1 MKKFIALSL
10 ALVLALGLCACGSST
25 IAASPAASPA
35 ASAAPTATAKPIVTG
50 LIGFSFPTSN
60 NEFWQYCINYFE
72 EACKQLGCEGYYDD
86 CNNDTA
92 EQLTDVEAMISKGIK
107 ALILAPQDSSV
118 CAGICGI
125 CSKAGIPVVIIDR
138 TPSND
143 VTVGKDY
150 ITFIGPDDE
159 TCGYNQAV
167 ALIKAGATKL
177 VAIVG
182 YKGTSV
188 AEGRYAGL
196 QKALKEYPN
205 VKLLGEE
212 WPGENQDE
220 GDQAFRNLYSA
231 YSDLNGVWCYNDS
244 HGLAV
249 ANVKQEYGIQ
259 DKVVSG
265 GMDGLSPAVDAIK
278 AGTMSLTSGG
288 HYMMPA
294 MAAVILFDAMN
305 GIKYDGAAA
314 TKLTLMVI
322 TKDTA
327 DDYLKN
333 YINSTETIDWASR
346 SKALDANAV
355 YDFATLFSKK

>member
-1 MKKFIALSL
+1 MKKFLALFL
-10 ALVLALGLCACGSST
+10 ALVMVFALCACGAGT
-25 IAASPAASPA
+25 GTATATPAP
-35 ASAAPTATAKPIVTG
+35 APTATPAATEKPIVTG

-72 EACKQLGCEGYYDD
+72 EACSQLGCEGYYND

-92 EQLTDVEAMISKGIK
+92 EQLTDIEAMISKGID

-125 CSKAGIPVVIIDR
+125 CAKAGIPVVIIDR
-138 TPSND
+138 TPDKD

-167 ALIKAGATKL
+167 ALIEAGATKL
-177 VAIVG
+177 VSIVG

-188 AEGRYAGL
+188 AEGRYSGL
-196 QKALKEYPN
+196 LKALKEYPD
-205 VKLLGEE
+205 VKLLGED

-220 GDQAFRNLYSA
+220 GDEAFRNLYSA
-231 YSDLNGVWCYNDS
+231 YPDLDGVWCYNDS

-249 ANVKQEYGIQ
+249 ANVKQEHGIE
-259 DKVVSG
+259 DAVVSG
-265 GMDGLSPAVDAIK
+265 GMDGLSPAVEAIK
-278 AGTMSLTSGG
+278 NGTMTLTSGG

-294 MAAVILFDAMN
+294 MASVILFDAMN

-322 TKDTA
+322 TAETA
-327 DDYLKN
+327 DDYLAN

-346 SKALDANAV
+346 SKALKADAV
-355 YDFATLFSKK
+355 YDFATLLG